1 MQLLRL
7 FVSLFIAVS
16 SAFAAGERNTYD
28 PLKYSTG
35 IFNGCPPTGK
45 GSDPYLNSLKNRD
58 KSPFTTTKYAS
69 VAALNATLPRLPEK
83 KVHRDK
89 WSTEAQDAAA
99 IWERRA
105 VTVEG
110 YLVYQAV
117 RQSQEACNCKSKTDR
132 DYHLWLADAPSLSKK
147 SRAKAMVVEIS
158 PRMLPK
164 HPNWPTVLRTLIES
178 KTKVRIS
185 GWPMWDQEHKA
196 HLGSTRG
203 TLWEIHPI
211 HRVQKRQGN
220 SWVYL

>member
-1 MQLLRL
+1 MKTLR
-7 FVSLFIAVS
+7 IAVLWLLVVS
-16 SAFAAGERNTYD
+16 SLSAAGERNTYD

-35 IFNGCPPTGK
+35 RFEGCSPTGE
-45 GSDPYLNSLKNRD
+45 GGDSYLNSLKNRD
-58 KSPFTTTKYAS
+58 KPPFTTTKYTS
-69 VAALNATLPRLPEK
+69 VAKLEAALPKLPDK

-89 WSTEAQDAAA
+89 WSPPAQDLAA

-117 RQSQEACNCKSKTDR
+117 RQGTEACNCKSETNK
-132 DYHLWLADAPSLSKK
+132 DYHLWFADAPSLNKK

-164 HPNWPTVLRTLIES
+164 HPNWPTVLRALIKS
-178 KTKVRIS
+178 KTKVRIT
-185 GWPMWDQEHKA
+185 GWPMWDQEHKSF
-196 HLGSTRG
+196 LGNTRG
-203 TLWEIHPI
+203 TLWELHPI
-211 HRVQKRQGN
+211 HRVQKKQGT